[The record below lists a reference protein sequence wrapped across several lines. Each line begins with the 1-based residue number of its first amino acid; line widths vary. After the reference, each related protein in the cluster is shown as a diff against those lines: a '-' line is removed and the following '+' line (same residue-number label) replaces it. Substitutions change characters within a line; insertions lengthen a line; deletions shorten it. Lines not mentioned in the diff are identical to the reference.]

1 MVKAWKSCM
10 SMRINWILRYLPFES
25 IDSRWISSENERD
38 MMLLKNYY
46 ENKYK

>member
-1 MVKAWKSCM
+1 M
-10 SMRINWILRYLPFES
+10 SKTLWHTWTLFISW
-25 IDSRWISSENERD
+25 WISSENEID